1 LIKKNK
7 TSGLFGL
14 YRYGLKYYR
23 QLNFIGGNILR
34 KRIKVSLPKLIKDLL
49 NEDLI
54 YFELKMERL
63 CNLIVQEMGY
73 DQTLRLHEKIV
84 NDKKAN
90 VYFNLNSR
98 NTSFFKDMLEESE
111 ENLETEYFRRLLS
124 TYVNLHPS
132 IRERVIKKRLFLEI
146 ETAIKNSIEIK
157 IAVNKEIYNVIPLEI
172 LRDSKTNYNLLKVK
186 NNEEVFLYKIKNI
199 EILKI

>member
-1 LIKKNK
+1 MW
-7 TSGLFGL
+7 GLFGL
-14 YRYGLKYYR
+14 YTYRLKYYR
-23 QLNFIGGNILR
+23 QLNFIGGKILR

-49 NEDLI
+49 TEDLI
-54 YFELKMERL
+54 YFELKIERL

-111 ENLETEYFRRLLS
+111 ESLETEYFRRLLS

-132 IRERVIKKRLFLEI
+132 IRERTINKRVFLEI
-146 ETAIKNSIEIK
+146 ESAIKNNTEIK
-157 IAVNKEIYNVIPLEI
+157 IAVNKEIYNIIPIEI
-172 LRDSKTNYNLLKVK
+172 TRDKKTHYNLLKVK
-186 NNEEVFLYKIKNI
+186 NDQDTIFYRIKEI
-199 EILKI
+199 EILKL